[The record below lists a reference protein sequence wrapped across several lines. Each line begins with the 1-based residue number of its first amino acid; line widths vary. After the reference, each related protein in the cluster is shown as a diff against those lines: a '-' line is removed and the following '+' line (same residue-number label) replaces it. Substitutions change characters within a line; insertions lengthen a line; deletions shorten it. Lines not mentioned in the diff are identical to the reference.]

1 LRPGIHQ
8 RAELR
13 RDVEK
18 EKKKNQKR
26 GRWGGFAAII
36 KGKNYELIDRNES
49 RYRRGDRL
57 RRVDRGRHG
66 PGIAKAESRRMAGSI
81 FGFSLNAQ
89 P

>member
-1 LRPGIHQ
+1 VSGIHQ

-18 EKKKNQKR
+18 ERKIKN
-26 GRWGGFAAII
+26 GGDRVAAII
-36 KGKNYELIDRNES
+36 EGKNYELIDRNES

-57 RRVDRGRHG
+57 RRVDRGRNR
-66 PGIAKAESRRMAGSI
+66 PGVAKAEPRRMAGSI
-81 FGFSLNAQ
+81 FGFSLNSQ